1 MTAQICVE
9 PLPELDHYWLHRTV
23 EGAALEGVAVPGLR
37 ARFYRRELSGGQLAS
52 VGYYTYAG
60 RELLMAWGFVDEEH
74 CRFHAVRDDSAD
86 GQWGPTVG
94 GCPTVDVVRDGDRVV
109 GLRVLAAD
117 GSWAGHPGMAT
128 ARRS

>member
-1 MTAQICVE
+1 MAT
-9 PLPELDHYWLHRTV
+9 
-23 EGAALEGVAVPGLR
+23 LEGVAVPGLR
-37 ARFYRRELSGGQLAS
+37 ARFYRRKLSGGRLAS
-52 VGYYTYAG
+52 VGHYTYAG

-74 CRFHAVRDDSAD
+74 CRFHAVRDDAAD

-117 GSWAGHPGMAT
+117 GSWAGYPGTPT